1 MQQPGSGPTVS
12 PDGEWW
18 WDGTR
23 WIPMPRQRRG
33 HGKTYRI
40 GGGTLV
46 LLVILA
52 WIGLTNGPTRWDCTV
67 QQNGYNMQIEYTGSF
82 AGAKCDSSLSSGFV
96 GVSTHSGELV
106 CSYPIG
112 FTTVTVWDT
121 GLQILGSAECEQLKA
136 QYDQQQ
142 QQQQPSAAP
151 T

>member
-1 MQQPGSGPTVS
+1 
-12 PDGEWW
+12 
-18 WDGTR
+18 
-23 WIPMPRQRRG
+23 MPRQRRG